1 VLIKDTENG
10 MQAELIY
17 QVDWNKGEAYYKGL
31 PNDWA
36 GFGALQPVSI
46 VNINSVPHIVSFM
59 DAVDFKNMVQS
70 DEFINAI
77 PKRPDLKL
85 NYQKLADTIDNNSDP
100 ILFLL
105 KLK

>member
-1 VLIKDTENG
+1 
-10 MQAELIY
+10 
-17 QVDWNKGEAYYKGL
+17 
-31 PNDWA
+31 
-36 GFGALQPVSI
+36 
-46 VNINSVPHIVSFM
+46 M